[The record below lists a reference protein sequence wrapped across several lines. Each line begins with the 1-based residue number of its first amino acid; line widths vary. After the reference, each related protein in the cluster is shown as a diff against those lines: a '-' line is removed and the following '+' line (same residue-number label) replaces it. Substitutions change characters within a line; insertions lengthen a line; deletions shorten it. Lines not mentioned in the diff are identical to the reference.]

1 MSVKVAYLGPAGTFS
16 EEALRSAAG
25 GDGYEP
31 VAVATIAA
39 VIAAVD
45 SGTADLGLVPIENS
59 IEGSVRATLD
69 SLAPASVGVAIIGE
83 YAHVVSPSLIGRP
96 GEFDRFT
103 DVFSHP
109 QPLAQCNRFLAERLP
124 NAKLH
129 ETAST
134 AEGAR
139 LVGENPGRPWVAV
152 APSTAAELYGLEV
165 LAEGIANSND
175 NVTRFVWIAR
185 SEGLGKPE
193 APASTEW
200 RTTLVFA
207 ELGADHPGAL
217 VDALGVFAARDVNLT
232 RIESR
237 PAHHV
242 NGDKF
247 TSYMFFIDVEGGLD
261 EPAIAEAVDDLRSH
275 ASSVKVLGSYPVG
288 VPGLPPLG

>member
-1 MSVKVAYLGPAGTFS
+1 MALKVAYLGPAGTFS
-16 EEALRSAAG
+16 EEAVRNAAG
-25 GDGYEP
+25 TDDYEP
-31 VAVATIAA
+31 VAVPTLAA

-45 SGTADLGLVPIENS
+45 DGSTDLGLVPIENS

-69 SLAPASVGVAIIGE
+69 ALAPSEVNVAIIGE

-96 GEFDRFT
+96 GELSEFT

-109 QPLAQCNRFLAERLP
+109 QPLAQCNRFLAEQMP
-124 NAKLH
+124 GAKLH

-139 LVGENPGRPWVAV
+139 LVGENPDRPWAAV
-152 APSTAAELYGLEV
+152 APSTAAAVYGLEV

-175 NVTRFVWIAR
+175 NVTRFVWIAPNHAI
-185 SEGLGKPE
+185 SKPA
-193 APASTEW
+193 APAGTEW

-217 VDALGVFAARDVNLT
+217 VDALGVFAAREVNLT

-237 PAHHV
+237 PARHV

-247 TSYMFFIDVEGGLD
+247 TSYMFFIDVEGALD
-261 EPAIAEAVDDLRSH
+261 EPSIAEAIDALRSH

-288 VPGLPPLG
+288 LPGLPSVS